1 MASNSIID
9 ILSRNEGK
17 LVGLVIT
24 AITILIVR
32 KQFGSLGEAAR
43 ALGKGAVNAVG
54 GAVSEVQ
61 KIGAELVK
69 PGTDWLYDKVTGGEY
84 TGEVELTG
92 AAVALMPSYF
102 DSSGRMLES
111 RYTTQLA
118 MHSDNARLFS
128 AVMNLPART
137 LKPPYSELMKKHGGI
152 LIDNDLTVIA
162 DGKKVHP

>member
-1 MASNSIID
+1 MASNSVIN
-9 ILSRNEGK
+9 ILRRNEGK

-24 AITILIVR
+24 AITIFIVR
-32 KQFGSLGEAAR
+32 KQFGSLSAGASE
-43 ALGKGAVNAVG
+43 LGRGAVNVVG
-54 GAVSEVQ
+54 GAVSEVH
-61 KIGAELVK
+61 KIGRDLIR
-69 PGTDWLYDKVTGGEY
+69 PGTDWLYDKATGGQY
-84 TGEVELTG
+84 TGEIELTG

-152 LIDNDLTVIA
+152 LIDHDLTVIA